1 MNRIFL
7 SLIISAMPLIAFADA
22 RTDVLAVFNNIKSA
36 LGVAVPIAIALALIY
51 FIWGVIKYVI
61 SQDEEEKTKARQQ
74 IIYGIIGM
82 FIIVAIWGIVS
93 FIANYLGVTPADTT
107 TIPKVF

>member
-1 MNRIFL
+1 MNRIIL
-7 SLIISAMPLIAFADA
+7 SLASAMPLIVFADA
-22 RTDVLAVFNNIKSA
+22 RTDVIAVFNNIKSV
-36 LGVAVPIAIALALIY
+36 LGTVVPIAIALALIY

-61 SQDEEEKTKARQQ
+61 SQDEEEKTKSRQQ

-93 FIANYLGVTPADTT
+93 FIAQYLGVTPTDTT
-107 TIPKVF
+107 TVPRVF